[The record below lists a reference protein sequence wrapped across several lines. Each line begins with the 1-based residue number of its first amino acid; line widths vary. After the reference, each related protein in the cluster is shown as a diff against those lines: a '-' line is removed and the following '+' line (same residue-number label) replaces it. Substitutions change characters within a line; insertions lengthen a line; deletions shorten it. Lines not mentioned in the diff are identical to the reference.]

1 MTGGPPNEIT
11 KLLKAWRGGDQAA
24 LNQLISL
31 LYPELHQI
39 ASFHLRGE
47 AGNATLQST
56 ALVHEAYMR
65 LVGRSEHDWK
75 SRSHFIG
82 VASQIMRTMLV
93 DRARARSAQKR
104 GGGALTLSLDE
115 SIDAPVTPNMDL
127 LSVDHALTELA
138 RLDPQQGRIVELR
151 FFGGLTNDEAA
162 EVLGVSTSTVKRDW
176 NMAKAWMFRELSTG
190 SAPGAD

>member
-1 MTGGPPNEIT
+1 
-11 KLLKAWRGGDQAA
+11 
-24 LNQLISL
+24 
-31 LYPELHQI
+31 
-39 ASFHLRGE
+39 
-47 AGNATLQST
+47 
-56 ALVHEAYMR
+56 MR
-65 LVGRSEHDWK
+65 LVGRSDRDWK

-115 SIDAPVTPNMDL
+115 SIDAPFTPNMDL
-127 LSVDHALTELA
+127 LSVDRALTELT
-138 RLDPQQGRIVELR
+138 RVDPQQGRIVELR

-176 NMAKAWMFRELSTG
+176 NMAKAWMFRELSAG
-190 SAPGAD
+190 SVPGAV

>member
-1 MTGGPPNEIT
+1 MTAGPPNEIT
-11 KLLKAWRGGDQAA
+11 KLLIAWQGGDKAA

-39 ASFHLRGE
+39 ASYHLRGE
-47 AGNATLQST
+47 ANATLQCT

-65 LVGRSEHDWK
+65 LVGRANQDWK
-75 SRSHFIG
+75 NRSHFIG

-93 DRARARSAQKR
+93 DRARARQAQKR

-115 SIDAPVTPNMDL
+115 SIDAPFTPNMDL
-127 LSVDHALTELA
+127 LSVDHVLSELT

-162 EVLGVSTSTVKRDW
+162 EVLGVSASTVKRDW
-176 NMAKAWMFRELSTG
+176 NMAKAWMFRELTTG
-190 SAPGAD
+190 SVPDAG

>member
-1 MTGGPPNEIT
+1 MTGGPPIEIT
-11 KLLKAWRGGDQAA
+11 ELLLAWQGGDRDA

-39 ASFHLRGE
+39 ASFHLRSEG
-47 AGNATLQST
+47 ANVTLQST

-65 LVGRSEHDWK
+65 LVGRANHDWK

-93 DRARARSAQKR
+93 DRARARQAQKR
-104 GGGALTLSLDE
+104 GGGAVTLSLDE
-115 SIDAPVTPNMDL
+115 SIDAPFTPNMDL
-127 LSVDHALTELA
+127 LSVDHALTELS

-162 EVLGVSTSTVKRDW
+162 EVLGVSASTVKRDW

-190 SAPGAD
+190 SAHIAD